1 MVILFTLWFILNWQ
15 FPTWL
20 WIGAGFFYIISLKP
34 KKKIKKRV
42 PFSTA
47 VLPLSLALAIIF
59 GKNILGD
66 PILPNDISKWNIIG
80 IFAGSVFIRLVI
92 ASPIIK
98 KQISKNKN
106 SNNNVT
112 IHGGGIEL
120 NDDSD
125 DDELKLYLK
134 ITNKE
139 KNKTSNFKLSLE
151 NGFIKEK
158 FVQNVILKNIQNS
171 WNDPIFKDDS
181 GKPLFDLNELYNKAK
196 NNPIKG
202 ELLSIDNEKISIIIS
217 IK

>member
-1 MVILFTLWFILNWQ
+1 ME
-15 FPTWL
+15 
-20 WIGAGFFYIISLKP
+20 YE
-34 KKKIKKRV
+34 
-42 PFSTA
+42 
-47 VLPLSLALAIIF
+47 
-59 GKNILGD
+59 
-66 PILPNDISKWNIIG
+66 WNIIG

-92 ASPIIK
+92 ASPVIK

-112 IHGGGIEL
+112 IHGSGIEL

-139 KNKTSNFKLSLE
+139 KNKTSNFKLSLG
-151 NGFIKEK
+151 NGFFKEK

-171 WNDPIFKDDS
+171 WNNPIFKDDS
-181 GKPLFDLNELYNKAK
+181 GKPLFDINELYNRAK

-202 ELLSIDNEKISIIIS
+202 ELLSIDNEKVSIIIS